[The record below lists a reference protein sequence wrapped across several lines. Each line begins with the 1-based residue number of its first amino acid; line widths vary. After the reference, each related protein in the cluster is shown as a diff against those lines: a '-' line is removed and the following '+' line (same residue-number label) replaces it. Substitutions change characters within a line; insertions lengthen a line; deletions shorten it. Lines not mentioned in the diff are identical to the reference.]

1 MANKSVY
8 QDFDTDAVQHFGL
21 EAAPSYGVASNTEV
35 NTVLLTEDQTTYE
48 KIGKIITTDTVDS
61 TTFKA
66 CKKAFLLP
74 RSPVSIDRVRAACKE
89 HNIVLTNDYELAD
102 LLLTHD
108 DIKERCEH
116 GETIKSTLM
125 LAKLWNYESFD
136 DGNSAYSSSNVTH
149 EYSKTTGNPVIY
161 HDKIRDTVNRNNLS
175 VLESIYDQWLITGLA
190 VNLAYKIDMGTLS
203 VIDVDT
209 VVCESANKQELTED
223 VLKDLINQMKT
234 TGDDLAI
241 AGMMLPT
248 IDYTKNYHLLW
259 ELAKQTEYK
268 MYHFNRNKDIQYWVD
283 KSNYDLFT
291 RKSAQDMILW
301 LEQEEKLDAVSFRY
315 LEPLVR
321 KEISIHNRDLYVFKV
336 EVKPEYRK
344 YLKIKLNEEDT
355 KTKN

>member
-21 EAAPSYGVASNTEV
+21 EAAPNYGVASTTEV

-48 KIGKIITTDTVDS
+48 KIKDIITTDTVDS
-61 TTFKA
+61 TTFKT

-89 HNIVLTNDYELAD
+89 HNIVLTNDYEAAD
-102 LLLTHD
+102 LLLTHG
-108 DIKERCEH
+108 DINERCEH

-125 LAKLWNYESFD
+125 MAKLWNYESFD
-136 DGNSAYSSSNVTH
+136 DENTAYSSSTLTYD
-149 EYSKTTGNPVIY
+149 YSVSTGNAVIY
-161 HDKIRDTVNRNNLS
+161 HDKISDLVNRNMLNSLN
-175 VLESIYDQWLITGLA
+175 SIYDQWLITGLA
-190 VNLAYKIDMGTLS
+190 VNLAYKIDIGAIK
-203 VIDVDT
+203 VIDVDI

-223 VLKDLINQMKT
+223 VLRDIVNQMNS
-234 TGDDLAI
+234 GEDDRSI

-268 MYHFNRNKDIQYWVD
+268 MYHFNRNKDIQYWID
-283 KSNYDLFT
+283 KSNYDRLSRF
-291 RKSAQDMILW
+291 SAQDMILW
-301 LEQEEKLDAVSFRY
+301 LEQEDKLDAVSFRY
-315 LEPLVR
+315 LEPMVR

-344 YLKIKLNEEDT
+344 YLKLKSNEENT
-355 KTKN
+355 EISN

>member
-8 QDFDTDAVQHFGL
+8 QDFDTDAVLHFGL
-21 EAAPSYGVASNTEV
+21 EAAPNYGVASNTEV
-35 NTVLLTEDQTTYE
+35 NTVLLTEDETTYE
-48 KIGKIITTDTVDS
+48 KIKNIITTDTVNS
-61 TTFKA
+61 TTFKT

-89 HNIVLTNDYELAD
+89 HNIVLTNDYETAD
-102 LLLTHD
+102 LLLTHG
-108 DIKERCEH
+108 DINERCEH

-125 LAKLWNYESFD
+125 MAKLWNYESFD
-136 DGNSAYSSSNVTH
+136 DGNSAYSGSTLTH
-149 EYSKTTGNPVIY
+149 NYSKTTGNPVIY
-161 HDKIRDTVNRNNLS
+161 HDKIKDTVNRFSLS

-190 VNLAYKIDMGTLS
+190 VNLAYKIDIGTVQ

-223 VLKDLINQMKT
+223 VLRDLVNQMNSSS
-234 TGDDLAI
+234 DDLAI

-268 MYHFNRNKDIQYWVD
+268 MYNFNRNKDIQYWID
-283 KSNYDLFT
+283 KSNFDRFA
-291 RKSAQDMILW
+291 RFSAQDMILW
-301 LEQEEKLDAVSFRY
+301 LEQEDRLDPTSFRH

-344 YLKIKLNEEDT
+344 YLKLITNEENT
-355 KTKN
+355 KTGN

>member
-21 EAAPSYGVASNTEV
+21 EAAPNYGVASTTEV

-48 KIGKIITTDTVDS
+48 KIKDIITTDTVDS
-61 TTFKA
+61 TTFKT

-89 HNIVLTNDYELAD
+89 HNIVLTNDYEAAD
-102 LLLTHD
+102 LLLTHG
-108 DIKERCEH
+108 DINERCEH

-125 LAKLWNYESFD
+125 MAKLWNYESFD
-136 DGNSAYSSSNVTH
+136 DENTAYSSSTLTYD
-149 EYSKTTGNPVIY
+149 YSVLTGNAVIY
-161 HDKIRDTVNRNNLS
+161 HDKISDLVNRNMLNSLN
-175 VLESIYDQWLITGLA
+175 SIYDQWLITGLA
-190 VNLAYKIDMGTLS
+190 VNLAYKIDIGAIK
-203 VIDVDT
+203 VIDVDI

-223 VLKDLINQMKT
+223 VLRDIVNQMNS
-234 TGDDLAI
+234 GEDDRSI

-259 ELAKQTEYK
+259 ELAKQTEYR

-283 KSNYDLFT
+283 KSNYDRLARF
-291 RKSAQDMILW
+291 SAQDMILW
-301 LEQEEKLDAVSFRY
+301 LEQEDKLDAVSFRY
-315 LEPLVR
+315 LEPMVR

-344 YLKIKLNEEDT
+344 YLKLKSNEENT
-355 KTKN
+355 EISN